1 MKKTFYI
8 ASAVVAALSVLSCNK
23 EAGQSVEKPVDTVE
37 GDFVVNASVAPTQ
50 DTRTSIDGYKTSWS
64 SEDAITIFHNGNS
77 DGRFILQDS
86 NTGAFTG
93 TLKSELN
100 QTNSWVAVYPYAAGA
115 GLNAYPLNFVTVQ
128 TQKGANST
136 AHICGEG
143 VPFYSTLADVAKDD
157 IPTFTM
163 HHMAAMLK
171 VNITN
176 PNKFPVSVR
185 NVDFW
190 NWIGDGSGNA
200 ALSGAFTA
208 DLTAKQ
214 PTLTKVSGESH
225 VRLNVEGG
233 VQIAAR
239 ESAAFY
245 LATAPCTI
253 PSGAGL
259 TLYINDHYNYEG
271 GINKTITLG
280 EALPLEAGKVKTLN
294 IDLEYPVLY
303 VLGNA
308 AGSWDF
314 KDNLRMSNN
323 AEDPDIYTWTGHLS
337 KDTFRLVF
345 ANDYNR
351 AYIPNEGDLEISY
364 ANQALGYQFSTDP
377 GEHFYWNALAGN
389 YTLEFNRKEQK
400 LKVKANS
407 FDYNVPLANEVY
419 LAGDFNNWGK
429 KDEPDKIY
437 KELLKP
443 FKSLG
448 DNKFT
453 LTIELEGGI
462 KNKEKGEYY
471 NTNLLLYNTESEIAD
486 PWCGVAGSPVYM
498 SQSSSVSDKY
508 LLHGDNHKYSFS
520 GIYVKDSGKYKIT
533 VDLNFP
539 AKISIE
545 PVITTE

>member
-50 DTRTSIDGYKTSWS
+50 DTRTSIDNYQTSWS
-64 SEDAITIFHNGNS
+64 EGDAITIFHNGNS
-77 DGRFILQDS
+77 DGRFILKEPYT
-86 NTGAFTG
+86 TGEFTG

-176 PNKFPVSVR
+176 PNSFPVSVR

-200 ALSGAFTA
+200 ALSGAFNA
-208 DLTAKQ
+208 DLTAGQ
-214 PTLTKVSGESH
+214 PSLTKVSGESH
-225 VRLNVEGG
+225 VRLNVEDG
-233 VQIAAR
+233 VQIEAGK
-239 ESAAFY
+239 SAAFY

-271 GINKTITLG
+271 GINKTITLE

-308 AGSWDF
+308 AGSWNFD
-314 KDNLRMSNN
+314 DNLKMSN

-337 KDTFRLVF
+337 NDTFRLVF

-351 AYIPNEGDLEISY
+351 AYIPNDGDHEISY

-377 GEHFYWNALAGN
+377 GEHLYWNALAGN

-407 FDYNVPLANEVY
+407 FDYNVPIATEVY
-419 LAGDFNNWGK
+419 LTGDFNSWGVK
-429 KDEPDKIY
+429 GAESVEKTPAQFT
-437 KELLKP
+437 KE
-443 FKSLG
+443 G
-448 DNKFT
+448 DVYT

-462 KNKEKGEYY
+462 KNEKGEYY
-471 NTNLLLYNTESEIAD
+471 NTNLLLYNTESEIVD
-486 PWCGVAGSPVYM
+486 HWCGVAGSPVYM

-508 LLHGDNHKYSFS
+508 LSHGNSGAYKYS
-520 GIYVKDSGKYKIT
+520 GIEVKDSGKYKIT
-533 VDLNFP
+533 VHLTTP
-539 AKISIE
+539 ATISIE
-545 PVITTE
+545 PVK

>member
-50 DTRTSIDGYKTSWS
+50 DTRTSIDGYQTSWS
-64 SEDAITIFHNGNS
+64 SEDAITIFHNGSS
-77 DGRFILQDS
+77 DGRFILKDS

-93 TLKSELN
+93 ILKSELN
-100 QTNSWVAVYPYAAGA
+100 ETNSWTAVYPYAADA
-115 GLNAYPLNFVTVQ
+115 ALNAYPLTFKQVQ
-128 TQKGANST
+128 TQNGANST

-143 VPFYSTLADVAKDD
+143 VPFYSSLADVAKDD

-176 PNKFPVSVR
+176 PNSFPVSVR

-208 DLTAKQ
+208 DLTAEQ
-214 PTLTKVSGESH
+214 PTLTKVSGESN

-233 VQIAAR
+233 VQIAAG

-253 PSGAGL
+253 PAEASI
-259 TLYINDHYNYEG
+259 TLYVNDHYNYAG
-271 GINKTITLG
+271 GINKTITL
-280 EALPLEAGKVKTLN
+280 EEKLPLVAGKVKTLN

-308 AGSWDF
+308 AGSSSFD
-314 KDNLRMSNN
+314 DNLKMSN

-337 KDTFRLVF
+337 NDSFRLVF
-345 ANDYNR
+345 ADDKNR
-351 AYIPNEGDLEISY
+351 AYIPNDGDHEISY
-364 ANQALGYQFSTDP
+364 ANQALGYQCSDNP
-377 GEHFYWNALAGN
+377 GDHMYWNAVAGN
-389 YTLEFNRKEQK
+389 YKLEFNRKEQK
-400 LKVKANS
+400 LKVEAIK
-407 FDYNVPLANEVY
+407 FDSNVPIATEVY
-419 LAGDFNNWGK
+419 LTGDFNSWGVK
-429 KDEPDKIY
+429 
-437 KELLKP
+437 
-443 FKSLG
+443 G
-448 DNKFT
+448 DSEEKAPAQFTNEGDVYT
-453 LTIELEGGI
+453 LTIELEGG
-462 KNKEKGEYY
+462 NK
-471 NTNLLLYNTESEIAD
+471 NTNLLLYGDGITNNWT
-486 PWCGVAGSPVYM
+486 GVAGSAVYM
-498 SQSSSVSDKY
+498 SKDKAVVK
-508 LLHGDNHKYSFS
+508 KYIRGAGVDGFS
-520 GIYVKDSGKYKIT
+520 GIFVQDSGKYKIT
-533 VDLNFP
+533 VDLTPP
-539 AKISIE
+539 ATISIE
-545 PVITTE
+545 PVK

>member
-23 EAGQSVEKPVDTVE
+23 KTVQPVEKPVGTVE

-50 DTRTSIDGYKTSWS
+50 DTRTSIDGYQTSWS
-64 SEDAITIFHNGNS
+64 SEDAITIFHNGSS
-77 DGRFILQDS
+77 DGRFILKEPYT
-86 NTGAFTG
+86 TGEFTG
-93 TLKSELN
+93 TLKSVLN

-143 VPFYSTLADVAKDD
+143 VPFYSTLDNVAKAET
-157 IPTFTM
+157 PTFTM

-176 PNKFPVSVR
+176 PNSFPVSVK
-185 NVDFW
+185 NVDFC

-208 DLTAKQ
+208 DLTAGQ
-214 PTLTKVSGESH
+214 PSLTKVSGESH
-225 VRLNVEGG
+225 VRLEVEGG
-233 VQIAAR
+233 AQIAAGGT
-239 ESAAFY
+239 AAFY
-245 LATAPCTI
+245 LAAAPCTI
-253 PSGAGL
+253 PAGAGI
-259 TLYINDHYNYEG
+259 TLYVNDHYNYEG
-271 GINKTITLG
+271 GINKNITLG

-314 KDNLRMSNN
+314 KDNLKMSNN

-337 KDTFRLVF
+337 NDTFRLVF
-345 ANDYNR
+345 ANDYSR
-351 AYIPNEGDLEISY
+351 AYIPNDGDHEISY
-364 ANQALGYQFSTDP
+364 ANQALEYQFSTDP
-377 GEHFYWNALAGN
+377 GEHLYWNALAGK

-429 KDEPDKIY
+429 RDESDKIY
-437 KELLKP
+437 KELLEP
-443 FKSLG
+443 FNSSG
-448 DNKFT
+448 GNKFT
-453 LTIELEGGI
+453 CTIYLKGGI
-462 KNKEKGEYY
+462 KNEEKGEYY
-471 NTNLLLYNTESEIAD
+471 NTNLVLYNTGSEIAD

-498 SQSSSVSDKY
+498 SKNSPVADKY
-508 LLHGDNHKYSFS
+508 LLHGNSSTYVFS
-520 GIYVKDSGKYKIT
+520 GIYVKESGTYQID

-539 AKISIE
+539 ATISIKSVE
-545 PVITTE
+545 

>member
-50 DTRTSIDGYKTSWS
+50 DTRTSIDNYQTSWS
-64 SEDAITIFHNGNS
+64 EGDAITIFHNGNS
-77 DGRFILQDS
+77 DGRFILKEPYT
-86 NTGAFTG
+86 TGEFTG

-176 PNKFPVSVR
+176 PNSFPVSVR

-200 ALSGAFTA
+200 ALSGAFNA
-208 DLTAKQ
+208 DLTAGQ
-214 PTLTKVSGESH
+214 PSLTKVSGESN

-233 VQIAAR
+233 VQIAAG

-253 PSGAGL
+253 PAEASI
-259 TLYINDHYNYEG
+259 TLYVNDHYNYAG
-271 GINKTITLG
+271 GINKTIKLT
-280 EALPLEAGKVKTLN
+280 ENLPLEAGKVKTLN

-308 AGSWDF
+308 AGSSSFD
-314 KDNLRMSNN
+314 DNLKMSN

-337 KDTFRLVF
+337 NDSFRLVF
-345 ANDYNR
+345 ADDKNR
-351 AYIPNEGDLEISY
+351 AYIPNDGDHEISY
-364 ANQALGYQFSTDP
+364 ANQALGYQFSDNP
-377 GEHFYWNALAGN
+377 GDHMYWNAVAGN
-389 YTLEFNRKEQK
+389 YKLEFNRKEQK
-400 LKVKANS
+400 LKVEAIK
-407 FDYNVPLANEVY
+407 FDSNVPIATEVY
-419 LAGDFNNWGK
+419 LTGDFNSWGVKGDSEK
-429 KDEPDKIY
+429 KAPAQFT
-437 KELLKP
+437 KE
-443 FKSLG
+443 G
-448 DNKFT
+448 DVYT
-453 LTIELEGGI
+453 LTIELEGG
-462 KNKEKGEYY
+462 NK
-471 NTNLLLYNTESEIAD
+471 NTNLLLYGDGITNNWT
-486 PWCGVAGSPVYM
+486 GVAGSAVYM
-498 SQSSSVSDKY
+498 SKDKAVVK
-508 LLHGDNHKYSFS
+508 KYIRGAGVDGFS
-520 GIYVKDSGKYKIT
+520 GIFVQDSGKYKIT
-533 VDLNFP
+533 VDLTPP
-539 AKISIE
+539 ATISIE
-545 PVITTE
+545 PVKY

>member
-23 EAGQSVEKPVDTVE
+23 ETVQPVEKPVGTVE

-50 DTRTSIDGYKTSWS
+50 DTRTSIDGYQTSWS
-64 SEDAITIFHNGNS
+64 SEDAITIFHNGSS
-77 DGRFILQDS
+77 DGRFILKDS

-93 TLKSELN
+93 ILKSELN
-100 QTNSWVAVYPYAAGA
+100 ETNSWTAVYPYAADA
-115 GLNAYPLNFVTVQ
+115 ALNAYPLTFKQVQ
-128 TQKGANST
+128 TQNGANST

-143 VPFYSTLADVAKDD
+143 VPFYSSLADVAKDD

-176 PNKFPVSVR
+176 PNSFPVSVR

-200 ALSGAFTA
+200 ALSGAFNA
-208 DLTAKQ
+208 DLTAGQ
-214 PTLTKVSGESH
+214 PSLTKVSGESN

-233 VQIAAR
+233 VQIAAG

-253 PSGAGL
+253 PAEASI
-259 TLYINDHYNYEG
+259 TLYVNDHYNYAG

-294 IDLEYPVLY
+294 IALEYPVLY

-314 KDNLRMSNN
+314 KDNLKMSNN

-377 GEHFYWNALAGN
+377 GEHLYWNALAGN

-400 LKVKANS
+400 LKVKAKS
-407 FDYNVPLANEVY
+407 FDYNVPIATEVY
-419 LAGDFNNWGK
+419 LTGDFNSWGVK
-429 KDEPDKIY
+429 
-437 KELLKP
+437 
-443 FKSLG
+443 G
-448 DNKFT
+448 DSEEKAPAKFTNEGDVYT
-453 LTIELEGGI
+453 LTIELVGGI
-462 KNKEKGEYY
+462 KNEKGEYY
-471 NTNLLLYNTESEIAD
+471 NTNLLLYNTESEIED
-486 PWCGVAGSPVYM
+486 HWCGVAGSPVYM

-508 LLHGDNHKYSFS
+508 LSHGNSGAYKYS
-520 GIYVKDSGKYKIT
+520 GIEVKDSGKYKIT
-533 VDLNFP
+533 VDLNAP
-539 AKISIE
+539 ATISIE
-545 PVITTE
+545 PVE

>member
-50 DTRTSIDGYKTSWS
+50 DTRTSIDGYQTSWS
-64 SEDAITIFHNGNS
+64 SEDAITIFHNGSS
-77 DGRFILQDS
+77 DGRFILKDS

-100 QTNSWVAVYPYAAGA
+100 ETNSWTAVYPYAADA
-115 GLNAYPLNFVTVQ
+115 ALNAYPLTFKQVQ
-128 TQKGANST
+128 TQNGANST

-143 VPFYSTLADVAKDD
+143 VPFYSSLADVAKAET
-157 IPTFTM
+157 PSFTM
-163 HHMAAMLK
+163 HHMASMLK
-171 VNITN
+171 INITN
-176 PNKFPVSVR
+176 TNLFPVSVR
-185 NVDFW
+185 NIDFW
-190 NWIGDGSGNA
+190 NWIGDGSLNA
-200 ALSGAFTA
+200 ALTGAFTA
-208 DLTAKQ
+208 DLTAEQ
-214 PTLTKVSGESH
+214 PTLTKVSGESN

-233 VQIAAR
+233 VQIAAG

-271 GINKTITLG
+271 GINKTITL
-280 EALPLEAGKVKTLN
+280 EEELPLVAGKVKTLN

-314 KDNLRMSNN
+314 KDNLKMLN
-323 AEDPDIYTWTGHLS
+323 AEDPDIYTWTGNLS

-377 GEHFYWNALAGN
+377 GDHLYWNAVAGN
-389 YTLEFNRKEQK
+389 YTLEFDRKNRN

-407 FDYNVPLANEVY
+407 FDNNVPVATEVY
-419 LAGDFNNWGK
+419 LTGDFNGWGTK
-429 KDEPDKIY
+429 GTEDVGKAPRQFD
-437 KELLKP
+437 
-443 FKSLG
+443 SLG

-462 KNKEKGEYY
+462 KNEEKGEYY
-471 NTNLLLYNTESEIAD
+471 NTNLLLYGDEITNN
-486 PWCGVAGSPVYM
+486 WTGVAGSPVYM
-498 SQSSSVSDKY
+498 SKDNAVVKKY
-508 LLHGDNHKYSFS
+508 IRGAGTDSFK
-520 GIYVKDSGKYKIT
+520 GIYVQDSGKYKIT
-533 VDLNFP
+533 VDLTPP
-539 AKISIE
+539 ATISIE
-545 PVITTE
+545 PVK

>member
-50 DTRTSIDGYKTSWS
+50 DTRTSIDNYQTSWS
-64 SEDAITIFHNGNS
+64 EGDAITIFHNGNS
-77 DGRFILQDS
+77 DGRFILKEPYT
-86 NTGAFTG
+86 TGEFTG

-176 PNKFPVSVR
+176 PNSFPVSVR

-190 NWIGDGSGNA
+190 NWIGDGSRNA
-200 ALSGAFTA
+200 ALSGAFNA
-208 DLTAKQ
+208 DLTAGQ
-214 PTLTKVSGESH
+214 PSLTKVSGESN
-225 VRLNVEGG
+225 VRLNVEDG
-233 VQIAAR
+233 VQI
-239 ESAAFY
+239 EVGKSAAFY

-271 GINKTITLG
+271 GINKTITLE

-308 AGSWDF
+308 AGSWNFD
-314 KDNLRMSNN
+314 DNLKMSN

-337 KDTFRLVF
+337 NKTFRLVF

-351 AYIPNEGDLEISY
+351 AYIPNDGDHEISY

-377 GEHFYWNALAGN
+377 GEHLYWNALAGN

-407 FDYNVPLANEVY
+407 FDYNVPIATEVY
-419 LAGDFNNWGK
+419 LTGDFNSWGVK
-429 KDEPDKIY
+429 GAESEEKTPAKFT
-437 KELLKP
+437 KE
-443 FKSLG
+443 G
-448 DNKFT
+448 DVYT

-462 KNKEKGEYY
+462 KNEKGEYY

-508 LLHGDNHKYSFS
+508 LSHGNSGAYKYS
-520 GIYVKDSGKYKIT
+520 GIEVKDSGKYKIT
-533 VDLNFP
+533 VDLNAP
-539 AKISIE
+539 ATISIE
-545 PVITTE
+545 PVE

>member
-50 DTRTSIDGYKTSWS
+50 DTRTSIDGYQTSWS
-64 SEDAITIFHNGNS
+64 SEDAITIFHNGSS
-77 DGRFILQDS
+77 DGRFILKDS

-100 QTNSWVAVYPYAAGA
+100 KTNNWVAVYPYAAGA
-115 GLNAYPLNFVTVQ
+115 GLDTYPLNFVTVQ
-128 TQKGANST
+128 TQNGANST

-143 VPFYSTLADVAKDD
+143 VPFYSSLADVAKDD

-163 HHMAAMLK
+163 HHMASMLK

-176 PNKFPVSVR
+176 KNSFPVSVR
-185 NVDFW
+185 NIDFW

-208 DLTAKQ
+208 DLTAEQ
-214 PTLTKVSGESH
+214 PTLTKVSGESN

-233 VQIAAR
+233 VQIAAG

-253 PSGAGL
+253 PAEASI
-259 TLYINDHYNYEG
+259 TLYVNDHYNYAG
-271 GINKTITLG
+271 GINKTITLK
-280 EALPLEAGKVKTLN
+280 EKLPLVAGKVKTLN

-314 KDNLRMSNN
+314 KDNLRMSND
-323 AEDPDIYTWTGHLS
+323 EDPDIYTWTGHLS
-337 KDTFRLVF
+337 NDTFRLVF
-345 ANDYNR
+345 ANDYDR
-351 AYIPNEGDLEISY
+351 AYIPNDGDLEISY

-377 GEHFYWNALAGN
+377 GEHLYWNALAGK
-389 YTLEFNRKEQK
+389 YKLEFNRKEQK
-400 LKVKANS
+400 LKVKAIS
-407 FDYNVPLANEVY
+407 FDYNVPIATEVY
-419 LAGDFNNWGK
+419 LTGDFNSWGVK
-429 KDEPDKIY
+429 GAESEEKTPAKFT
-437 KELLKP
+437 KE
-443 FKSLG
+443 G
-448 DNKFT
+448 DVYT

-462 KNKEKGEYY
+462 KNEKGEYY

-508 LLHGDNHKYSFS
+508 LLHGDNKKYSFS

>member
-23 EAGQSVEKPVDTVE
+23 ETVQPVEKPVGTVE

-50 DTRTSIDGYKTSWS
+50 DTRTSIDGYQTSWS
-64 SEDAITIFHNGNS
+64 SEDAITIFHNGSS
-77 DGRFILQDS
+77 DGRFILKEPYT
-86 NTGAFTG
+86 TGEFTG
-93 TLKSELN
+93 TLKSVLN

-157 IPTFTM
+157 IPTFIM

-176 PNKFPVSVR
+176 PNSFPVSVR

-208 DLTAKQ
+208 DLTAEQ
-214 PTLTKVSGESH
+214 PTLTKVSGESN

-253 PSGAGL
+253 PAEASI
-259 TLYINDHYNYEG
+259 TLYVNDHYNYEG
-271 GINKTITLG
+271 GINKTITL
-280 EALPLEAGKVKTLN
+280 EKDLPLEAGKVKTLN

-303 VLGNA
+303 VLGDA

-314 KDNLRMSNN
+314 NDNLKMSN
-323 AEDPDIYTWTGHLS
+323 AKDPDIYTWTGHLS

-351 AYIPNEGDLEISY
+351 TYIPNDGDHEISY
-364 ANQALGYQFSTDP
+364 ANQALGYQFSTAP
-377 GEHFYWNALAGN
+377 GENLYWNSVAGT
-389 YTLEFNRKEQK
+389 YTLEFNRKEQR
-400 LKVKANS
+400 LYVKANS
-407 FDYNVPLANEVY
+407 LDKEIPLATEVY
-419 LAGDFNNWGK
+419 LTGDFNSWGT
-429 KDEPDKIY
+429 KDGGTAP
-437 KELLKP
+437 LQ
-443 FKSLG
+443 FTSAG
-448 DNKFT
+448 NNMFT
-453 LTIELEGGI
+453 LTADLEGE
-462 KNKEKGEYY
+462 NKQ
-471 NTNLLLYNTESEIAD
+471 TQLLLYGDGIKDNWA
-486 PWCGVAGSPVYM
+486 GVAGTEVYI
-498 SQSSSVSDKY
+498 SRGNSVTGKY
-508 LLHGDNHKYSFS
+508 IRGAGTDSFK
-520 GIYVKDSGKYKIT
+520 GIYVQDSGKYKIT
-533 VDLNFP
+533 VDLNAP
-539 AKISIE
+539 ATISIE
-545 PVITTE
+545 PVE

>member
-50 DTRTSIDGYKTSWS
+50 DTRTSIDGYQTSWS
-64 SEDAITIFHNGNS
+64 SEDAITIFHNGSS
-77 DGRFILQDS
+77 DGRFILKDS

-100 QTNSWVAVYPYAAGA
+100 ETNNWVAVYPYAAGA

-143 VPFYSTLADVAKDD
+143 VPFYSTLDNVAKDKT
-157 IPTFTM
+157 PTFTM

-171 VNITN
+171 INITN
-176 PNKFPVSVR
+176 TNLFPVSVR
-185 NVDFW
+185 NIDFW

-200 ALSGAFTA
+200 ALSGAFNA
-208 DLTAKQ
+208 DLTAGQ
-214 PTLTKVSGESH
+214 PSLTKVSGESN

-253 PSGAGL
+253 PAEARI
-259 TLYINDHYNYEG
+259 TLYVNDHYNYEG
-271 GINKTITLG
+271 GINKTITL
-280 EALPLEAGKVKTLN
+280 EKELPLVAGKVKTLN

-303 VLGNA
+303 VLGDA
-308 AGSWDF
+308 AGSWNFD
-314 KDNLRMSNN
+314 DNLKMSN

-337 KDTFRLVF
+337 NDTFRLVF

-351 AYIPNEGDLEISY
+351 AYIPNDGDHEISY
-364 ANQALGYQFSTDP
+364 ANQALGYQFSTAP
-377 GEHFYWNALAGN
+377 GKNLYWNSVAGT
-389 YTLEFNRKEQK
+389 YTLEFNRKEQR
-400 LKVKANS
+400 LYVKANS
-407 FDYNVPLANEVY
+407 LEKEIPLATEVY
-419 LAGDFNNWGK
+419 LTGDFNSWGT
-429 KDEPDKIY
+429 KDGGTAP
-437 KELLKP
+437 LQ
-443 FKSLG
+443 FTSAG
-448 DNKFT
+448 NNMFT
-453 LTIELEGGI
+453 LTADLEGE
-462 KNKEKGEYY
+462 NKQ
-471 NTNLLLYNTESEIAD
+471 TQLLLYGDGITNNWA
-486 PWCGVAGSPVYM
+486 GVAGTEVYI
-498 SQSSSVSDKY
+498 SRGNSVTGKY
-508 LLHGDNHKYSFS
+508 IRGAGTDSFK
-520 GIYVKDSGKYKIT
+520 GIYVQDSGKYKIT
-533 VDLNFP
+533 VDLNAP
-539 AKISIE
+539 ATISIE
-545 PVITTE
+545 PVE